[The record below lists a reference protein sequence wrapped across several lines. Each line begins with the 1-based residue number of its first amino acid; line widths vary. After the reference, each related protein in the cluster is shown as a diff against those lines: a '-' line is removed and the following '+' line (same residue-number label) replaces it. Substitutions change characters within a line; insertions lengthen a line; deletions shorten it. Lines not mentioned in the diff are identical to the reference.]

1 MQGVT
6 VKMIQ
11 SISPEDST
19 HMKSVWARTLC
30 RLLMVLMVWSPIQYA
45 QAGMIG
51 TDTVAGLSSQ
61 ADRNTV
67 LQYLDRAEVTRQLQS
82 MGVDAATVKERVAA
96 MTDQEIQSLAGKIQ
110 SMPAGADD
118 TGLIILLI
126 VVGFVV
132 WWVWFR
138 R

>member
-1 MQGVT
+1 
-6 VKMIQ
+6 
-11 SISPEDST
+11 
-19 HMKSVWARTLC
+19 MKSVWARMLC
-30 RLLMVLMVWSPIQYA
+30 RLLMVLMVWSPMQLA

-51 TDTVAGLSSQ
+51 TDQVASAASQ

-67 LQYLDRAEVTRQLQS
+67 LQYLGRAEVANQLQS
-82 MGVDAATVKERVAA
+82 LGVDPAAVKDRVAF
-96 MTDQEIQSLAGKIQ
+96 MSDQEVQSIAGKIQ

-118 TGLIILLI
+118 VGVILLLI
-126 VVGFVV
+126 VIAAVV

>member
-1 MQGVT
+1 
-6 VKMIQ
+6 
-11 SISPEDST
+11 
-19 HMKSVWARTLC
+19 MKSVWAKTLC
-30 RLLMVLMVWSPIQYA
+30 RLLVVLMVWSPMQYA

-51 TDTVAGLSSQ
+51 TDQVASVASQ

-67 LQYLDRAEVTRQLQS
+67 LQFLDRAEVARQMQS
-82 MGVDAATVKERVAA
+82 MGVDAATVRDRVAA
-96 MTDQEIQSLAGKIQ
+96 MTDQEVQSIAGKIQ

-118 TGLIILLI
+118 VGVIILILVI
-126 VVGFVV
+126 AAVV

>member
-1 MQGVT
+1 
-6 VKMIQ
+6 
-11 SISPEDST
+11 
-19 HMKSVWARTLC
+19 MKSVWARTLC

-51 TDTVAGLSSQ
+51 TDQVASAASQ

-82 MGVDAATVKERVAA
+82 MGVDAATVRERVAA
-96 MTDQEIQSLAGKIQ
+96 MTDQEVQSLAGKIQ
-110 SMPAGADD
+110 SMPAGADSSG
-118 TGLIILLI
+118 TILLL
-126 VVGFVV
+126 VVIGFAV
-132 WWVWFR
+132 WWIWFR